1 MVSTDSSS
9 EFHVLEHDGNSLGL
23 DGEEISVF
31 KKTNHVVL
39 SSLLEGKD
47 GRGLETEV
55 ILEVHSDFSNESLE
69 GKFSVEELSRRLETT
84 DVSEGNGTWSES
96 MGFLDT
102 NTSVGGSLTL
112 GRLGSNSLSGLFSFA
127 GFS

>member
-84 DVSEGNGTWSES
+84 DVSESYVTWSEP
-96 MGFLDT
+96 MGLLDT
-102 NTSVGGSLTL
+102 NTRGCGSLIF